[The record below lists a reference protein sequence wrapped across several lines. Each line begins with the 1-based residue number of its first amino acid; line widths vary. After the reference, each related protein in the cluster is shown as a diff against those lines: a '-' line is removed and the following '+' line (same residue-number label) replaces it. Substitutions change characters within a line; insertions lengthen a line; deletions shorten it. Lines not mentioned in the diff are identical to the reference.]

1 MSHSLFAKI
10 PLTKEVIAILNTTK
24 STKWKMWSSIN
35 DFRRCLTCEGNHGKI
50 YEKYETPNPKPPAH
64 FNCRCTIEAL
74 KALLA
79 GTATNNGSNGADWY
93 LKYFSKLPD
102 YYISI
107 NDAMVVGWKRKKT
120 LNYFCPGKM
129 MFGGTYKNKNKHLP
143 ESPGRIW
150 YEADINYTSGKRNTS
165 RIVFSND
172 GLIFVTY
179 DHYHTFYEII

>member
-1 MSHSLFAKI
+1 
-10 PLTKEVIAILNTTK
+10 
-24 STKWKMWSSIN
+24 MWSSIN

-79 GTATNNGSNGADWY
+79 GTATNNGRNGADWY

-102 YYISI
+102 YYITKE
-107 NDAMVVGWKRKKT
+107 DAIKLGYKRGIT
-120 LNYFCPGKM
+120 YLSEVAPSKM
-129 MFGGTYKNKNKHLP
+129 LTKGIYRNLDGHLP
-143 ESPGRIW
+143 KKSNRTW
-150 YEADINYTSGKRNTS
+150 YEADFNYTSGKRNTS